1 MSANS
6 ADDDDADDAIAAPA
20 DDNGDD
26 DASNSSSAGSSAFSV
41 GDFLLDALTSGRM
54 RSAAHQRRGARGV
67 ARIGLFLR
75 RVDTGLKRDG
85 DSVGDRIAMVGFLLV
100 FPPMTLASVVWAALM
115 FAESKFYA
123 GTPPALFV
131 VAFAVCTCLVVTR
144 TMPPRVGSFWGR
156 FFSLFVSVFQLT
168 RVRRRRLARQ
178 YCSLLCRRSRVP
190 IM

>member
-1 MSANS
+1 LSTSFQRPFFFEKKIDYFFLLRKTHCCSMSSNS
-6 ADDDDADDAIAAPA
+6 ADDDDVADDAIAAPA

-26 DASNSSSAGSSAFSV
+26 DASNSSSAGSSALSV

-75 RVDTGLKRDG
+75 RVDAGLKRDG

-100 FPPMTLASVVWAALM
+100 FPPMTLAAVVWAALM

-123 GTPPALFV
+123 GTPPAPICRCVCRLYLPRDHAHHAAAGGFFV
-131 VAFAVCTCLVVTR
+131 GAFFV
-144 TMPPRVGSFWGR
+144 P
-156 FFSLFVSVFQLT
+156 FFS
-168 RVRRRRLARQ
+168 
-178 YCSLLCRRSRVP
+178 
-190 IM
+190 